1 MKTEKSAQ
9 LYLRLLGYL
18 RPYSLVF
25 SISIF
30 GMILTA
36 ATEVALPVVIK
47 PFLDGTFIDK
57 DPSLMTWAPI
67 ALILIFLVRG
77 LGGFIAQYASAW
89 VGNKMVMDLREE
101 MFEKILVLPLKYFH
115 DHSSGS
121 QLSKFTFDVS
131 LVQYAATQVITV
143 FVKDTLT
150 VVGLLA
156 YLIYLDWQLTLIS
169 LVMLPPIAL
178 VVRYFNGRLRWASR
192 ETQDSVGTVTEVVQ
206 ESIDCNKVVKIFS
219 GQRAERKRFFE
230 ASNNLRRLLM
240 KQTMAVAANVPIVQ
254 LIAAL
259 ATAIVIYH
267 VMGQVRADET
277 TVGGFVSYL
286 AALLMLT
293 SPIKRLTSI
302 MEHLQ
307 RGLAACESVFG
318 LIDQEPEIDGGTVEL
333 SAIRGEIT
341 FDGVSFKYPGTDVYA
356 LEDIDLTIQPGES
369 VAIVGSSGSG
379 KTTLANMLPRFFT
392 PSKGR
397 VLIDDQEISTIML
410 KSLRSKIALVSQEVA
425 LFNDSVMANIIYG
438 SDDHDERKVV
448 SAAEG
453 AFATEFINQLPEGYE
468 SLVGEKGM
476 KLSGGQRQR
485 LAIARTL
492 FKDAPIVIMD
502 EATSALDATSEKLVK
517 EAFERVRKGRTTII
531 IAHRFSTIEKAD
543 RIVVMDSGRV
553 VEVGSHD
560 ELIKRKG
567 RYEKLYA
574 VYASSNKE

>member
-1 MKTEKSAQ
+1 MKSEKSAQ

-30 GMILTA
+30 GMILAA
-36 ATEVALPVVIK
+36 ATEVALPIVIK

-67 ALILIFLVRG
+67 ALVLIFLVRG
-77 LGGFIAQYASAW
+77 VGGFIAQYASAW

-115 DHSSGS
+115 EHSSGS

-150 VVGLLA
+150 VVGLLG

-169 LVMLPPIAL
+169 LIMLPPIAL

-192 ETQDSVGTVTEVVQ
+192 ETQDSVGAVTEVVQ
-206 ESIDCNKVVKIFS
+206 ETIDCNKVVKIFS
-219 GQRAERKRFFE
+219 GQAAARERFFE
-230 ASNNLRRLLM
+230 VSNKLRRLLM

-254 LIAAL
+254 FIAAI

-267 VMGQVRADET
+267 VMGQVRADQT

-293 SPIKRLTSI
+293 SPIKRLTGI

-318 LIDQEPEIDGGTVEL
+318 LIDEKQEDDAGTREL
-333 SAIRGEIT
+333 KNVRGELI
-341 FDGVSFKYPGTDVYA
+341 FDNVSFKYPDSAEYA
-356 LEDIDLTIQPGES
+356 LEGIDLTIKPGES

-379 KTTLANMLPRFFT
+379 KTTLANMLPRFFA
-392 PSKGR
+392 PSKGK
-397 VLIDDQEISTIML
+397 VIIDGQEISGIKL
-410 KSLRSKIALVSQEVA
+410 KSLRANIALVSQEVS
-425 LFNDSVMANIIYG
+425 LFNDSVMANVIYG
-438 SDDHDERKVV
+438 SGGVV
-448 SAAEG
+448 DLEQVNAASDA
-453 AFATEFINQLPEGYE
+453 AFASEFIQKLPDGYE

-485 LAIARTL
+485 LAIARAL
-492 FKDAPIVIMD
+492 YKDAPIVIMD
-502 EATSALDATSEKLVK
+502 EATSALDATSEMLVK
-517 EAFERVRKGRTTII
+517 EAFEELRQGRTTII

-543 RIVVMDSGRV
+543 RIVVMDNGRIA
-553 VEVGSHD
+553 EVGTHD
-560 ELIKRKG
+560 ELMKRKG

-574 VYASSNKE
+574 VYASE